1 MSETVKALV
10 KQLCRKASKLNLYL
24 AICEEHKRERVL
36 IELKSIEEVLNKIHK
51 EISESIN

>member
-36 IELKSIEEVLNKIHK
+36 NELKSIEEVIK
-51 EISESIN
+51 ELYKELKL